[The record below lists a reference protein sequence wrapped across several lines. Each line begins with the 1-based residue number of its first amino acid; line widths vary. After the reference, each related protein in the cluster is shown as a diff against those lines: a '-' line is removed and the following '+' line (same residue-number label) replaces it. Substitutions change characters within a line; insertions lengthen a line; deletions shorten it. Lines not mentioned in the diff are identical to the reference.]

1 MMLIGLIIAG
11 LVGLVIGLSVKGS
24 NNSKT
29 TTDSNNSQTPEVKQP
44 EVQLPESVTELNK
57 LNNFMELRALES
69 FTLTKAQNLS
79 NKYYDLLRKAT
90 DEHSVMV
97 SLRHKNSG
105 KAFKIIMQGWDL
117 LEKLDDYKNTLELI
131 AENKSLKA
139 ENKQLKTKLNN
150 TTTEE
155 PNRWELLLQA
165 IQNGDI
171 EL

>member
-24 NNSKT
+24 NNNQT
-29 TTDSNNSQTPEVKQP
+29 TTGSNNSQAPETM
-44 EVQLPESVTELNK
+44 PESVTELNK
-57 LNNFMELRALES
+57 LNNFMELRPLES
-69 FTLTKAQNLS
+69 FTLTKAQILS

-97 SLRHKNSG
+97 SLRHKNSH
-105 KAFKIIMQGWDL
+105 KAFTIIEQSWDL
-117 LEKLDDYKNTLELI
+117 LEKLDDYKNTL
-131 AENKSLKA
+131 KLKA
-139 ENKQLKTKLNN
+139 ENKQLKTKLND

-155 PNRWELLLQA
+155 PNRFELLLQA

>member
-29 TTDSNNSQTPEVKQP
+29 TTDSNNSQAP

-69 FTLTKAQNLS
+69 FTLTKAQILS

-97 SLRHKNSG
+97 SLRHKNSS
-105 KAFKIIMQGWDL
+105 KAFTIIEQSWDL